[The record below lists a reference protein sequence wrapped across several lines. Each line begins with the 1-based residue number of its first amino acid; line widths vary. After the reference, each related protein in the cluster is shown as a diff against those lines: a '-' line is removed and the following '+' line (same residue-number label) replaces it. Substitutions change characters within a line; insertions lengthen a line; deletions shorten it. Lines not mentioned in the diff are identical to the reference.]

1 MKSSEEIKKAIN
13 EVAKL
18 LGTEEFNIMVT
29 KTQFPTSGK
38 PMSAWSM
45 TNKLMC
51 ILAYSKIN
59 NVSLNQAILDIQ
71 KMDFRGNKQWE
82 KIERKVTNKQK
93 SATILIPIR
102 FNYYKKGEKTISA
115 KEYEKLEN
123 KEDWRNINYKGFKGL
138 DVYEKQQTDGKPVE
152 YPKLNLPKY
161 DYEEVAKFLGLKII
175 AEHGGSSYNGYYSQQ
190 AKAIVLATPEEGT
203 FYHEL
208 AHAVDDYLLKQ
219 KGKKLVGGQDVDQ
232 EVIAQTTSGILA
244 YINGQRIKENLGY
257 TRKYVEG
264 YAGKD
269 FEKTILKVMGRI
281 ERILTFILNFKDK
294 TSGVQQ
300 AEKQNKQPLD
310 KTTKIAN
317 NPPKPSEKEKLKNKL
332 KSKGLTMGIEP
343 TTKKE
348 DEIIEKDLQEQKPN
362 NISNIGKIEVLKNY
376 RMEGTEKQ
384 NVIIVRNHYKNDII
398 HYEPNDINL
407 DKTSKKTKYYCVLHN
422 PFKQEREVKVIY
434 GSTEDIIK
442 NKSETQIKKWIPKKQ
457 VSEETRAKLKARKP
471 TPKQIE
477 ARKKFAEL
485 MKKKKQE
492 KQEREGKK

>member
-38 PMSAWSM
+38 PMSAWSV

-59 NVSLNQAILDIQ
+59 NVSLNQAIIDIQ

-82 KIERKVTNKQK
+82 KIERKVTDKQK

-219 KGKKLVGGQDVDQ
+219 KGKELVGGQDVDQ

-317 NPPKPSEKEKLKNKL
+317 NPPKPTEKEKLKNKL

-348 DEIIEKDLQEQKPN
+348 DEIIEKDLQEQKPKEDEFYKREYKR
-362 NISNIGKIEVLKNY
+362 NIDGRIIYYDKEQGWTFKDTGKRVEIKESQDAQLIRK
-376 RMEGTEKQ
+376 
-384 NVIIVRNHYKNDII
+384 
-398 HYEPNDINL
+398 P
-407 DKTSKKTKYYCVLHN
+407 
-422 PFKQEREVKVIY
+422 
-434 GSTEDIIK
+434 K
-442 NKSETQIKKWIPKKQ
+442 NKRV
-457 VSEETRAKLKARKP
+457 VSEETRAKLKARIP
-471 TPKQIE
+471 TPKQLE